1 MKRIIFAFALFFS
14 ALLVIHPTSSFAKNK
29 RELTVEQQAKLDSIQ
44 TRVEEIKHMDKST
57 LSKEEKRE
65 LKTELKTMRKE
76 AKALGGGGIYL
87 SVGAVLIIILVLI
100 LIL

>member
-1 MKRIIFAFALFFS
+1 MKRIIFALALFFS
-14 ALLVIHPTSSFAKNK
+14 ALLVIQPTSSFAKNK
-29 RELTVEQQAKLDSIQ
+29 KELTVEQQAKLDSIQ